1 MRKIKQLDDIKKIQ
15 VNIQKISTSGIE
27 IYSGNFSEEYL
38 SSLQGTKRAETFDK
52 MRRSDS
58 RVKMILS
65 AVKNPIKSAAYEW
78 QAYEGLEDHAEF
90 LTDILLNNTESWK
103 QTVNEFLSM
112 IEFGHVV
119 FEMTHKLNLGN
130 KKWGDFY
137 SADFGWIS
145 PKTIDRWNLDKST
158 DKLKSIFQRAYG
170 DTARAVEV
178 PVEVLCVVT
187 VDREGS
193 NYEGISMLRPAFGA
207 WKRKDVYLKLMAA
220 GTEKNAIKTPVI
232 KVPAGKEG
240 TPEFAAMTEAV
251 SAYTSH
257 ECAYITV
264 PEGWEL
270 TLFDGNFKPEEVVAA
285 IKFENSEMAFAF
297 LANFLELGM
306 NGTGSYALSN
316 DLSDFFL
323 GGITYLAEMM
333 CDAVNKIGQNLIDLK
348 FGPQEGYPK
357 LKASGIADKVGLEWG
372 NLLKALSDGRYIIP
386 DEPLELHIRRRL
398 GLPEPDTETSRGN
411 NPNNPQNPG
420 DDLEPKGGDN
430 KPGISNAASNSSKAD
445 ENSTKENDK
454 ELSTCVCGAQFA
466 SSVAGKQIEQNGIGL
481 AEIMKKNLRLMRD
494 KYLETIRTL
503 FKKSSENEKILIPS
517 KLIEIGST
525 GVNAYKSEIEKQ
537 LIDTANGAIDQ
548 VKSELKTKQDV
559 RASSK
564 ILGIQLA
571 KKLPKN
577 ISNRIKSQST
587 LISSTTASDLDKIV
601 AFVFGDSLESTND
614 IEIILKDIKNATEKQ
629 IEGQSIETAAAN
641 AASRIVND
649 ARNTMFFDEEVRKEI
664 SSLTFVNDDPVS
676 QICKDLAGTTF
687 DPDDPEAQ
695 RYFPPLHHNCKSTL
709 KANLVR
715 NGKGPDLKDG
725 GLRPSSPDLEKF
737 ITLSEPLTNE
747 GK

>member
-15 VNIQKISTSGIE
+15 VNIQKFSTSGIE

-38 SSLQGTKRAETFDK
+38 ASLQGTKRAETFDK

-90 LTDILLNNTESWK
+90 LTDILLNNVESWK

-119 FEMTHKLNLGN
+119 FEMTHKLNLSH

-145 PKTIDRWNLDKST
+145 PKTIDRWNLDKAT

-170 DTARAVEV
+170 DNARAVEV
-178 PVEVLCVVT
+178 PAEVLCVVT

-207 WKRKDVYLKLMAA
+207 WKRKDVYLKLMAV

-240 TPEFAAMTEAV
+240 SPEFAKMTEAV

-270 TLFDGNFKPEEVVAA
+270 TLFDGDFKPEEVVAA
-285 IKFENSEMAFAF
+285 IKFENSEMAYAF

-372 NLLKALSDGRYIIP
+372 NLLKALSDSKYIIP
-386 DEPLELHIRRRL
+386 DEPLEVHIRRRL
-398 GLPEPDTETSRGN
+398 GLPEPDIETSRGN
-411 NPNNPQNPG
+411 SPVNPPTPS
-420 DDLEPKGGDN
+420 DDMDNKNGNN
-430 KPGISNAASNSSKAD
+430 KPGNSNGKSVEPKVD
-445 ENSTKENDK
+445 EDAPKKDAEK
-454 ELSTCVCGAQFA
+454 LSTCLCGAQFA
-466 SSVAGKQIEQNGIGL
+466 SSVAGKQIERDGTGL
-481 AEIMKKNLRLMRD
+481 NEIMKKNLRLMRD
-494 KYLETIRTL
+494 KSLDTIRTL
-503 FKKSSENEKILIPS
+503 YKKSSENEKILIPS
-517 KLIEIGST
+517 KLIESGST

-548 VKSELKTKQDV
+548 VKSELKTKRDV
-559 RASSK
+559 RASQ
-564 ILGIQLA
+564 ILGVQLA

-577 ISNRIKSQST
+577 LSNRIKSQST
-587 LISSTTASDLDKIV
+587 LISSTTASDLDKII
-601 AFVFGDSLESTND
+601 AFVFGDSLESTAD

-629 IEGQSIETAAAN
+629 IEGQSIETAAVN
-641 AASRIVND
+641 ATSRIVNE
-649 ARNTMFFDEEVRKEI
+649 ARNSMFFDEEVRKEI

-687 DPDDPEAQ
+687 DPDDPESQ

-715 NGKGPDLKDG
+715 NGKGPELKEG

-737 ITLSEPLTNE
+737 ITLSEPLTKEEN
-747 GK
+747 